1 MRFDTTRFGQIN
13 VKSEDIIIFPDGPL
27 GFPDCTRFTFIDE
40 DRAVPF
46 RMLQSLDNPALAFVV
61 VDPLI
66 ARNDYHFDVTREDLK
81 LIKAE
86 STENL
91 LVYCIVTMSRN
102 IHEVTV
108 NLQGPLVI
116 NPAHRLGHQFV
127 LVDTD
132 YTTREKLI
140 QNPEDAVS
148 EEDTQ
153 QSVSAT
159 NKEELQKQA
168 V

>member
-66 ARNDYHFDVTREDLK
+66 SRPDYHFDVTREDLK

-116 NPAHRLGHQFV
+116 NPSHRLGHQFV

-140 QNPEDAVS
+140 QNLDENATD
-148 EEDTQ
+148 EEAK
-153 QSVSAT
+153 QSVSAAK
-159 NKEELQKQA
+159 KEELQKQA

>member
-1 MRFDTTRFGQIN
+1 MKFDTTRFGQID
-13 VKSEDIIIFPDGPL
+13 VKPEDMVIFPDGPL

-40 DRAVPF
+40 ERAMPF

-66 ARNDYHFDVTREDLK
+66 SCPEYHFDVTVEDLK

-86 STENL
+86 KTDNL
-91 LVYCIVTMSRN
+91 LVYVIVTMNRN

-116 NPAHRLGHQFV
+116 NPEQRLGHQFV
-127 LVDTD
+127 LVDTE
-132 YTTREKLI
+132 YTTREKLLR
-140 QNPEDAVS
+140 NVD
-148 EEDTQ
+148 EESMEQ
-153 QSVSAT
+153 
-159 NKEELQKQA
+159 EETSNQKQDPAHKRA